1 MVRGLFL
8 AARGPKSPRFSSECP
23 YFGQRGANMGPKIK
37 IAARKRLNTRPKFV
51 VTMSPAQ
58 AQQPEG
64 VGTLRGPPGLPK
76 GTFCAKTGPFGA
88 PGGHE
93 EAHYQ
98 AKMCDNH
105 DSNPVGPICGN
116 WDQIWPLNPAP
127 RAFLPVRACL
137 RPKGPFG
144 APVITYKV
152 PERANMTYNHVS
164 YPWVVF

>member
-1 MVRGLFL
+1 
-8 AARGPKSPRFSSECP
+8 
-23 YFGQRGANMGPKIK
+23 
-37 IAARKRLNTRPKFV
+37 
-51 VTMSPAQ
+51 MSPAQ

>member
-1 MVRGLFL
+1 
-8 AARGPKSPRFSSECP
+8 
-23 YFGQRGANMGPKIK
+23 
-37 IAARKRLNTRPKFV
+37 
-51 VTMSPAQ
+51 MSPAQ

-116 WDQIWPLNPAP
+116 WDQIWPQLWPP
-127 RAFLPVRACL
+127 ELFSQLGPVLGRMD
-137 RPKGPFG
+137 PFEP
-144 APVITYKV
+144 PVNT
-152 PERANMTYNHVS
+152 
-164 YPWVVF
+164 